1 MTDLGPASISVG
13 FPKGARIM
21 ADITAEKA
29 DAKKSVGPLTF
40 LRQVRAEG
48 RKIHWTT
55 RKETIIGT
63 VMVFMLASAAAVFFF
78 LVDWILQFGVTSF
91 LSWFN

>member
-1 MTDLGPASISVG
+1 
-13 FPKGARIM
+13 M
-21 ADITAEKA
+21 ADITADKA

-55 RKETIIGT
+55 RKETVIGT
-63 VMVFMLASAAAVFFF
+63 VMVFLLASAAAIFFF
-78 LVDWILQFGVTSF
+78 LVDWLLQTGVSWF

>member
-1 MTDLGPASISVG
+1 
-13 FPKGARIM
+13 M

-63 VMVFMLASAAAVFFF
+63 VMVFLLASAAAVFFF
-78 LVDWILQFGVTSF
+78 VVDLILQTGVSWF